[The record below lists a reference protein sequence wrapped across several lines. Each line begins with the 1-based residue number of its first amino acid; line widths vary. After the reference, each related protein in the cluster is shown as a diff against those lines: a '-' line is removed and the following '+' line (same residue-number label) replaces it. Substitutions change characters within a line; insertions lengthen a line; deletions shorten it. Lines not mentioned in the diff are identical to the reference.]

1 MSLTKEEV
9 YKKFQNVPLTF
20 TSYYKFTFNF
30 SADVDDYHISAQLG
44 GNAEEIYRYDVSPS
58 SELYL
63 EQDQHYGL
71 SVTQNGVEVYS
82 EYTY

>member
-9 YKKFQNVPLTF
+9 YNKFQDVPLVF
-20 TSYYKFTFNF
+20 TGYYKFTFNF
-30 SADVDDYHISAQLG
+30 SADVDDYHIYAQVG
-44 GNAEEIYRYDVSPS
+44 GNAEEIYRYDVSPNS
-58 SELYL
+58 KLYL
-63 EQDQHYGL
+63 AQDQHYGL